1 MHVCVCPS
9 VYLNLKPC
17 VWMLLALSCESV
29 NVYHV
34 SCCKLGNMWSILV
47 WVKCDHLNVN
57 TYGCIFFMREYF
69 FFVESIHVSMFL
81 IMRVLMC
88 MWKWISGSTWV
99 YVFMN
104 VCDWTCRNIHVI
116 EWILVQV
123 CTEWIYYGVPSY
135 VYVFEYIY
143 EHVPE
148 SIHVSMDVC
157 RRASMWAWMFV
168 GEHPCEHVPDCE
180 SASVHVKVNVW
191 EHLSLCIHEHVWLNL

>member
-81 IMRVLMC
+81 TMRVLVC
-88 MWKWISGSTWV
+88 MWKWMSGSTWV

-104 VCDWTCRNIHVI
+104 LCDWICRNIHVI
-116 EWILVQV
+116 EWIFVQV
-123 CTEWIYYGVPSY
+123 CTEWIYYSVTSY

-143 EHVPE
+143 EHV
-148 SIHVSMDVC
+148 HVRQWWC
-157 RRASMWAWMFV
+157 KHICINEWMCDHE
-168 GEHPCEHVPDCE
+168 G
-180 SASVHVKVNVW
+180 VNVHECVCMW
-191 EHLSLCIHEHVWLNL
+191 IICQHVHLSQ